1 VTPKSG
7 LNFVGLAESVDLLE
21 RGRASSVELV
31 EHSLRQI
38 DASQPRLAAFRVVRD
53 VAARRE
59 AERADQRR
67 VKGERLP
74 LLGVPIAIK
83 DDTDIVGET
92 TPFGSRGEFD
102 VKTRDAEIVRR
113 LREAGAI
120 IVGKTKCS
128 EFGQWPTGDTDAF
141 GVTRNPWNLDYTPG
155 GSSSGSAA
163 AVAAGLVPAAVGSDG
178 AGSVR
183 IPAAWSGLVGLKPQR
198 GRISGWPDPDAFNG
212 LTTNGPLGRT
222 VDDVALLLDVLRGN
236 HPYDTFRLSEPSQPF
251 RVMARQP
258 VGRLRIAV
266 SIAVP
271 PILAAKLDPEI
282 KDATLRIAGVLAGL
296 GHEVFAQD
304 PDYGFIGLTFMPR
317 ASSGVAEWSTR
328 AGNSQLERATR
339 WEIKMGRAFRGRAL
353 IRARRLEA
361 RYQAKIGRIFKDADV
376 LLTPT
381 TAQHPL
387 PVGALTGEGW
397 WNSGQISSKA
407 CPYCWTWNVL
417 GWPGINVP
425 AGLSASGLP
434 IGVQLLGRDS
444 DEATLLALAAQLEA
458 VERWNERHP
467 AV

>member
-1 VTPKSG
+1 
-7 LNFVGLAESVDLLE
+7 LDFVGLAESVDMLE
-21 RGRASSVELV
+21 RKEVSSSELV

-38 DASQPRLAAFRVVRD
+38 EASQPRLAAFRVVRD

-59 AERADQRR
+59 AVRADQRR
-67 VKGERLP
+67 TKGERLP

-83 DDTDIVGET
+83 DDTDITGET

-113 LREAGAI
+113 LREAGAV

-128 EFGQWPTGDTDAF
+128 EFGQWPTGDTEAF

-155 GSSSGSAA
+155 GSSSGAAA

-212 LTTNGPLGRT
+212 LTTNGPLGRS

-251 RVMARQP
+251 RVMARRP

-266 SIAVP
+266 SIKVP
-271 PILAAKLDPEI
+271 PILGANLDPEI
-282 KDATLRIAGVLAGL
+282 RDATLRMAGVLAGL

-304 PDYGFIGLTFMPR
+304 PDYGLIGLTFLPR
-317 ASSGVAEWSTR
+317 GSSGVAEWSTR
-328 AGNSQLERATR
+328 VPDAKLERATR
-339 WEIKMGRAFRGRAL
+339 FEIKMGRALRGRPL
-353 IRARRLEA
+353 VRARRLEA
-361 RYQAKIGRIFKDADV
+361 RYQAKIGRIFDNADV

-381 TAQHPL
+381 NAQMPL
-387 PVGALTGEGW
+387 AVGALSGKGW
-397 WNSGQISSKA
+397 WNSGQKASKA
-407 CPYCWTWNVL
+407 CPYCWPWNVI
-417 GWPGINVP
+417 GWPGLNVP
-425 AGLSASGLP
+425 AGFSASGLP

-444 DEATLLALAAQLEA
+444 DEATLLALAAQLEM
-458 VERWNERHP
+458 VERWTERRP
-467 AV
+467 QI